1 MVTLPRV
8 LVVDDDPAFRAV
20 LRELL
25 HARGFQVVGEAGDG
39 DAAVAAAAAL
49 RPSAAVVD
57 IHLPGPDGLA
67 VARLLRDAPNPPR
80 VLLTSGE
87 VDAVPDDVLAR
98 SGAAGFVAK
107 TELAVTDLAPYLG
120 S

>member
-1 MVTLPRV
+1 VVTLPRV
-8 LVVDDDPAFRAV
+8 LVVDDDPGFRAV

-25 HARGFQVVGEAGDG
+25 QARGYRVVGEAGDG

-67 VARLLRDAPNPPR
+67 VARLLRGTADPPR

-98 SGAAGFVAK
+98 AGAAGFVTK

>member
-1 MVTLPRV
+1 
-8 LVVDDDPAFRAV
+8 
-20 LRELL
+20 
-25 HARGFQVVGEAGDG
+25 
-39 DAAVAAAAAL
+39 
-49 RPSAAVVD
+49 
-57 IHLPGPDGLA
+57 
-67 VARLLRDAPNPPR
+67 

-98 SGAAGFVAK
+98 SGAVGFVAK

>member
-8 LVVDDDPAFRAV
+8 LVVDDDPGFRAV

-25 HARGFQVVGEAGDG
+25 QARGYRVVGDAGDG

-67 VARLLRDAPNPPR
+67 VARLLRGTADPPR

-87 VDAVPDDVLAR
+87 VDGVPDVLAR
-98 SGAAGFVAK
+98 AGAAGFVTK

>member
-1 MVTLPRV
+1 MVSTRV

-25 HARGFQVVGEAGDG
+25 HARGYQVVGEAGDG
-39 DAAVAAAAAL
+39 DEAVAAATVL
-49 RPSAAVVD
+49 RPSAVVLD
-57 IHLPGPDGLA
+57 LNLPGPDGLT
-67 VARLLRDAPNPPR
+67 VACMLRHTPDPPR

-87 VDAVPDDVLAR
+87 VDALPDDLIAR

-107 TELAVTDLAPYLG
+107 TELAVTDLVPYLG

>member
-1 MVTLPRV
+1 MVWGARLRARDARWQITARWLPPVGARRV
-8 LVVDDDPAFRAV
+8 
-20 LRELL
+20 
-25 HARGFQVVGEAGDG
+25 
-39 DAAVAAAAAL
+39 
-49 RPSAAVVD
+49 
-57 IHLPGPDGLA
+57 PDGLA
-67 VARLLRDAPNPPR
+67 VACLLRGTSDPPR

>member
-1 MVTLPRV
+1 MPTRV

-25 HARGFQVVGEAGDG
+25 QARGYQVVAEAGDS
-39 DAAVAAAAAL
+39 DEAVAAASAL
-49 RPSAAVVD
+49 RPSAVVVD
-57 IHLPGPDGLA
+57 LNLPGPDGLA
-67 VARLLRDAPNPPR
+67 VARMLRDGRDPPR

-87 VDAVPDDVLAR
+87 VDAVPDEALAR
-98 SGAAGFVAK
+98 CGAAGFVAK
-107 TELAVTDLAPYLG
+107 TELAVTDLVPYLG

>member
-1 MVTLPRV
+1 V
-8 LVVDDDPAFRAV
+8 LVVDDDPGFRAV

-25 HARGFQVVGEAGDG
+25 HARGYRVVGEAGDG
-39 DAAVAAAAAL
+39 DTAVAAAAAL

-67 VARLLRDAPNPPR
+67 VARLLRGTADPPR

-98 SGAAGFVAK
+98 AGAAGFVTK

>member
-1 MVTLPRV
+1 MVTSPRV

-20 LRELL
+20 LR
-25 HARGFQVVGEAGDG
+25 
-39 DAAVAAAAAL
+39 
-49 RPSAAVVD
+49 PSAVVVD

-67 VARLLRDAPNPPR
+67 VACLLRDAPNPPR

-87 VDAVPDDVLAR
+87 VDAVPEDVLSR

>member
-1 MVTLPRV
+1 MEVSHRV

-20 LRELL
+20 LGELL
-25 HARGFQVVGEAGDG
+25 HARGYRVVGEAGDG
-39 DAAVAAAAAL
+39 DAAVAAVAVL
-49 RPSAAVVD
+49 RPSAVVLD

-67 VARLLRDAPNPPR
+67 VACLLRGTPDPPR

-107 TELAVTDLAPYLG
+107 TELAVTDLVPYLG